1 MNITDDVRVMLSKM
15 KVLLDGTCF
24 RKSKEWNESSFAIYE
39 SKQLVLTSSKV
50 YPTKSDTFSL
60 ENQMLMN

>member
-1 MNITDDVRVMLSKM
+1 MNITDDVRTMLSKM

-50 YPTKSDTFSL
+50 NPTKI
-60 ENQMLMN
+60 